1 LKVVHLN
8 TYENNGG
15 AGRACARLVDALQQQ
30 GTEASSWVNYSF
42 ERNPK
47 AQNFSKGLLA
57 KYFTAFQIVAE
68 RLLTKL
74 SLKPEQTPF
83 SIPYFGR
90 DITIHPAVK
99 AADILHLHWINHAFM
114 RPQDLAQL
122 KKLNK
127 PIVWTFHDS
136 NAFTGGCHVRYSC
149 KHFEQECG
157 NCPLLKSSGPNDLSH
172 RIWQAKAEA
181 YADLEFS
188 VITPSNWMAESVKQS
203 KLLGNR
209 KIQVIPN
216 TLNTETFKPIDK
228 LQARK
233 LLGLSADRFI
243 ILSGFMPSKNDKH
256 KGTPYLLEALQQ
268 LPGKEQVELLIFGNR
283 DEKNLP
289 DFPVQATFLGTIT
302 EDERLALAYSAANA
316 FVSPSLED
324 NLPNTVLESL
334 ACGTPV
340 VAFTTGGIP
349 DMVKHQHNGYL
360 AKYQSAGDLAVG
372 IQWVIQHPDSEN
384 LRLNARKTV
393 ETQFSEAVIAQ
404 KHIELYQ
411 SLVN

>member
-1 LKVVHLN
+1 MKVVHLN

-30 GTEASSWVNYSF
+30 GVEASSWVNYSF
-42 ERNPK
+42 ERKPK
-47 AQNFSKGLLA
+47 AQNFSKGFLA

-90 DITIHPAVK
+90 DITTHPAVK

-157 NCPLLKSSGPNDLSH
+157 NCPLLKASGPNDLSH

-188 VITPSNWMAESVKQS
+188 VIAPSNWMAESVKQS

-209 KIQVIPN
+209 KIQVVPN

-233 LLGLSADRFI
+233 LLGLPADRFI
-243 ILSGFMPSKNDKH
+243 MLSGFMPSKNDKH

-283 DEKNLP
+283 DAENLP
-289 DFPVQATFLGTIT
+289 AFPIQATFLGTIS
-302 EDERLALAYSAANA
+302 EDERLALAYSAADV
-316 FVSPSLED
+316 FISPSLED

-360 AKYQSAGDLAVG
+360 AEYQSAADLAVG
-372 IQWVIQHPDSEN
+372 IQWVMQHPDREN
-384 LRLNARKTV
+384 LTLNARKTV
-393 ETQFSEAVIAQ
+393 ETRFSEAVIAQ

-411 SLVN
+411 SLMN